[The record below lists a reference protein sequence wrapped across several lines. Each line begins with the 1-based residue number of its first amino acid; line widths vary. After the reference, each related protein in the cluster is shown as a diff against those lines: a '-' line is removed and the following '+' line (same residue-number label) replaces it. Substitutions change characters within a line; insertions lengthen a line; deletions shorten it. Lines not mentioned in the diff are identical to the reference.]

1 MIFGRDER
9 MNVIADLEPASEE
22 TDSPL
27 SLKLKYINL
36 IMEIEN
42 EQSLTKFKCLQF
54 EINKI
59 EKKLFKQFIT
69 GD

>member
-1 MIFGRDER
+1 MTFGRDEL
-9 MNVIADLEPASEE
+9 MKVIADLEPASEE

-36 IMEIEN
+36 IREIEN
-42 EQSLTKFKCLQF
+42 ERILIKYRCLQF
-54 EINKI
+54 EINKL
-59 EKKLFKQFIT
+59 EQKLFKQFIK